1 MKGCLTKRCPFFFC
15 FLGYRVR
22 DAMNCHEI
30 DMESAA
36 VLESP
41 DVVNL
46 DSDSSWGIRGDSGDD
61 APACETESEESDL

>member
-1 MKGCLTKRCPFFFC
+1 M
-15 FLGYRVR
+15 R